1 MRSRAFLVGSL
12 LLLLSPIALA
22 QSYDLTI
29 HLSDGQTITIP
40 TTDIRR
46 LEVALYASGVDDPAG
61 PAQAPRVF
69 QLLRSYPNPFN
80 PSTTVE
86 YEIPQGAPVT
96 VRIFDL
102 HGALVSELRRE
113 TQPAGRHQVTW
124 DGTDSGGARVASG
137 IYFCAVECGDQ
148 ALSRQLILVK

>member
-1 MRSRAFLVGSL
+1 MKHRIPLIGSL
-12 LLLLSPIALA
+12 LLLCPPALA

-29 HLSDGQTITIP
+29 HLSDGQTVTIAAE
-40 TTDIRR
+40 DIRR
-46 LEVALYASGVDDPAG
+46 LELALYPSAVEAPSGSVPHA
-61 PAQAPRVF
+61 F

-86 YEIPQGAPVT
+86 YEIPQSAVVT

-102 HGALVSELRRE
+102 HGALVSELQRAI
-113 TQPAGRHQVTW
+113 QPAGRHQVTW

-148 ALSRQLILVK
+148 ALSRQLVLVK

>member
-1 MRSRAFLVGSL
+1 MTSRAFLVGSL

-40 TTDIRR
+40 TDDIRR
-46 LEVALYASGVDDPAG
+46 LELSLYASGVDDPA
-61 PAQAPRVF
+61 QTPRVF

-86 YEIPQGAPVT
+86 YEIPQSAPVT

-102 HGALVSELRRE
+102 HGALVSELQRAI
-113 TQPAGRHQVTW
+113 QPAGRHQVTW
-124 DGTDSGGARVASG
+124 NGTDAGGARVASG

>member
-12 LLLLSPIALA
+12 LLLLSPIARA

-29 HLSDGQTITIP
+29 HLGDGQTITIP
-40 TTDIRR
+40 TDDIRR
-46 LEVALYASGVDDPAG
+46 LEVALYASGVDDADG
-61 PAQAPRVF
+61 ASQTPRVF
-69 QLLRSYPNPFN
+69 QLLRAYPNPFN

-86 YEIPQGAPVT
+86 YEIPQSAQVC

-102 HGALVSELRRE
+102 HGALVSELRSE
-113 TQPAGRHQVTW
+113 VQPAGRHQVTW

-137 IYFCAVECGDQ
+137 IYFCAVKSGEQ
-148 ALSRQLILVK
+148 ALSRQLLLVK